1 MAGPHAD
8 LLMPIQPVEGAELLV
23 AVLAHQGLLGRLV
36 KLHVGAEQSAA
47 LERFGT
53 TAAVVN
59 ERRHLGGWRPRDIRG
74 FISLRPGK
82 LDLSFVVA
90 GGF

>member
-8 LLMPIQPVEGAELLV
+8 LLVPIQPVEGAELLV

-47 LERFGT
+47 L
-53 TAAVVN
+53 
-59 ERRHLGGWRPRDIRG
+59 
-74 FISLRPGK
+74 RPGYGI
-82 LDLSFVVA
+82 LILREANRSRIF
-90 GGF
+90 